1 MTGPDTEQPD
11 ATSVLLPGPWA
22 HRDVSANGVRLHA
35 AEAGDG
41 PLVLLLHGFPQ
52 FWWAWRSQLTGL
64 AAAGL
69 RVVAPDLRGYGASD
83 KPPRGYDLPTAAAD
97 AAAVIRAL
105 GETDAV
111 VVGSDWGGLVGWTM
125 AALHPRSVRR
135 LVVLGAAHPRR
146 LPRPSVTD
154 AQQRRALAV
163 RVRRSSCPGCP
174 SGGSPGPTTTR
185 SPHLM
190 RRWAGP
196 AWINTSDFA
205 EAVSRY
211 RSASRIPQAAYG
223 AMEYYRWAGRSQ
235 LRPDGLRF
243 ARRMAAPIT
252 APTLQLHGAL
262 DRYVLPAHRPRL
274 RPLRGRRLRV
284 AGAARRRATSR
295 TRRPPTRSPPP
306 SPPGPGT
313 ERPPGQGSG
322 LTRRGRCR
330 RRRAPSGPA
339 VAASDTSV
347 GGQRV
352 AGVRLVDG
360 GGEDHAEH
368 AAVGREQRAAGVA
381 GPDLP
386 EQRVDVALDG
396 VAWSGSPGR

>member
-1 MTGPDTEQPD
+1 VTDPEEGQPD

-35 AEAGDG
+35 AEAGQG

-52 FWWAWRSQLTGL
+52 FWWTWRHQLTGL

-105 GETDAV
+105 GEQEAV

-135 LVVLGAAHPRR
+135 LVVLSAAHPRR
-146 LPRPSVTD
+146 LRASVAD
-154 AQQRRALAV
+154 ARQRRALAYAL
-163 RVRRSSCPGCP
+163 RFQLPRLPERRL
-174 SGGSPGPTTTR
+174 TR
-185 SPHLM
+185 ADDDPVAELM

-196 AWINTSDFA
+196 SWLQTTDFA
-205 EAVSRY
+205 EAVARY

-243 ARRMAAPIT
+243 ARRMAAPVT

-262 DRYVLPAHRPRL
+262 DPYVLPSTA
-274 RPLRGRRLRV
+274 RGSDRYV
-284 AGAARRRATSR
+284 AGAYEWRELPGVGHFPHEEAPEEVTAAIAAWAT
-295 TRRPPTRSPPP
+295 
-306 SPPGPGT
+306 
-313 ERPPGQGSG
+313 
-322 LTRRGRCR
+322 
-330 RRRAPSGPA
+330 
-339 VAASDTSV
+339 
-347 GGQRV
+347 
-352 AGVRLVDG
+352 
-360 GGEDHAEH
+360 
-368 AAVGREQRAAGVA
+368 
-381 GPDLP
+381 
-386 EQRVDVALDG
+386 
-396 VAWSGSPGR
+396 